1 MQVELTSFV
10 TDTIMFNN
18 RTYNLSFPLRCKL
31 EKEDDYFLIE
41 SEMLDIVGTGKTI
54 DDAEKNFSEE
64 FDFVYKRYNELPDN
78 KLSDRIKRIKIIL
91 NSLVLKVDE

>member
-10 TDTIMFNN
+10 TDTITFNK

-31 EKEDDYFLIE
+31 EKEDDYVLIE

-64 FDFVYKRYNELPDN
+64 FDFVYNRYSELPDT
-78 KLSDRIKRIKIIL
+78 KLSDRIKRIKTIL
-91 NSLVLKVDE
+91 NSLVLKADE

>member
-10 TDTIMFNN
+10 TDTIISNN
-18 RTYNLSFPLRCKL
+18 RTYSLNFPLRCKF

-64 FDFVYKRYNELPDN
+64 FDFVYKRYNELADN

-91 NSLVLKVDE
+91 NSLVHNVAE